1 MKRLVILFTVLFL
14 ISALFVGC
22 RRAAESPAEEVTGR
36 TEGKGE
42 FSDTDDV
49 LLTEKEVKAFIKA
62 HPVFTEVAKKEGEK
76 FEGMDKSVFKALKG
90 GRQAAKFVE
99 KINKVLKPY
108 GFDMESF
115 MVTYGKIMGTFS
127 YQMGLEAK
135 KLAKGNIKSM
145 KDLLDNPNIP
155 EDQKESIRESIE
167 ELEKEDD
174 SEEAKAYKKN
184 VAILEKYKVDLEE
197 LFK

>member
-1 MKRLVILFTVLFL
+1 MKRFVILFTVLFL
-14 ISALFVGC
+14 ISSLFVGC

-36 TEGKGE
+36 TEGKVE

-49 LLTEKEVKAFIKA
+49 LLTEKEVKAFVKA

-76 FEGMDKSVFKALKG
+76 FEGMDKNVFKALKS

-115 MVTYGKIMGTFS
+115 MVTYGKIMGTVT
-127 YQMGLEAK
+127 YQMGLEMK
-135 KLAKGNIKSM
+135 KLGKGNIKSM
-145 KDLLDNPNIP
+145 KDMLDNPNIP
-155 EDQKESIRESIE
+155 EDKKESIREAIE
-167 ELEKEDD
+167 ELEKGDD
-174 SEEAKAYKKN
+174 SEEAKAYEKN
-184 VAILEKYKVDLEE
+184 IAILEKCKVDLKE

>member
-1 MKRLVILFTVLFL
+1 MKRFIILFTVLFL
-14 ISALFVGC
+14 ISSLFVGC
-22 RRAAESPAEEVTGR
+22 RRAAESPVEEVTR
-36 TEGKGE
+36 KTEGKTE

-62 HPVFTEVAKKEGEK
+62 HPVFVEVAKKEGEK
-76 FEGMDKSVFKALKG
+76 FEGIDKNVFKALKG
-90 GRQAAKFVE
+90 GRQAVKSVK
-99 KINKVLKPY
+99 KINKALKPY

-115 MVTYGKIMGTFS
+115 MVTYGKIMGTVA
-127 YQMGLEAK
+127 YKMGLEAK

-174 SEEAKAYKKN
+174 SEEAKAYRKN
-184 VAILEKYKVDLEE
+184 IPILEKYKVDLEM